1 MFTDPYTVKTV
12 EYLTGIAFLLLFAVF
27 WRFVNVEHLPE
38 RVKAWSGQLA
48 EWFRVP
54 ADLLFHRGHAWAR
67 LETADL
73 YTVGLDDFAQQLVGP
88 VEVVNLPHVGS
99 HVKAGHPSWTLC
111 AAGKLVDMVA
121 PVDGEVVAINPD
133 LERRAELVNEDPYG
147 RGWLMRVRVPKAP
160 GALKNLMSGETARRW
175 IARVSD
181 ELTAAM
187 NPELGVLLQDGGMPV
202 HGIARGMDDA
212 HWDEVARRFLL
223 VPGQEPVSDVNA
235 EQR

>member
-12 EYLTGIAFLLLFAVF
+12 EYLTGIAFLLLFVVF
-27 WRFVNVEHLPE
+27 WRFVNAEALPE

-54 ADLLFHRGHAWAR
+54 SDVWFHRGHAWAR
-67 LETADL
+67 AESPDV

-88 VEVVNLPHVGS
+88 VEAVNLPRVGS
-99 HVKAGHPSWTLC
+99 RVRAGRPSWTLC
-111 AAGKLVDMVA
+111 ANGKLVDMVA
-121 PVDGEVVAINPD
+121 PVDGEVIAVNPD
-133 LERRAELVNEDPYG
+133 IDRRADLVNDDPYG
-147 RGWLMRVRVPKAP
+147 RGWLMKVQAP
-160 GALKNLMSGETARRW
+160 QKTHAVKNLLSGEKARQW

-187 NPELGVLLQDGGMPV
+187 NPELGVLMQDGGMPV
-202 HGIARGMDDA
+202 HGIARGMDEA

-223 VPGQEPVSDVNA
+223 VPGQGDGDAAA
-235 EQR
+235 EGR